1 MYSNCIQEVSARHNN
16 ISNDYRNHIFPNLQR
31 LPQSCPQRRKYCCI
45 CCIVHN
51 ICRQMSI
58 FAHAILHKD
67 GRKKWGHKPP
77 PTNALLMLYYRQNKN
92 MYVVGSR
99 KFLCS
104 IQFCIYVYSTPSLKI
119 NIAFGGTT
127 KKVHKSKYFSES

>member
-1 MYSNCIQEVSARHNN
+1 
-16 ISNDYRNHIFPNLQR
+16 
-31 LPQSCPQRRKYCCI
+31 
-45 CCIVHN
+45 
-51 ICRQMSI
+51 MSI

-67 GRKKWGHKPP
+67 GRKKWGHRPP
-77 PTNALLMLYYRQNKN
+77 PMNAFLNVVLDRIE
-92 MYVVGSR
+92 VGSR

-104 IQFCIYVYSTPSLKI
+104 KVSSFAYVYSTPSLKI